1 MKIRALLTAVALF
14 AFAPGRVL
22 AADVKLSGLVFGQ
35 YAQQLSHKNYKGEI
49 GKDRGAFS
57 VSRIYMTGEA
67 KYSPELKAK
76 VVLEGSSRELH
87 VASGT
92 SNAVFVKN
100 AFGEYL
106 FSENLIATFGMIP
119 TPWIGFE
126 EGIWGRRFVQKTPQ
140 DQGGVLI
147 TADLGAGLLG
157 KLPRGYGDY
166 HFTYV
171 NGEGYDKNELTR
183 GDGRRKD
190 AMLRVSVFPFRKPVA
205 GIGDLSALKVHGYVQ
220 QGRIRDGHLWL
231 RDRYLA
237 GVSYQTDKY
246 HFMYSCL
253 RGHDGDGNGNRVVN
267 NWSAHGSYK
276 LPRDCSVFGR
286 YDRVRRRAAA
296 GPESYSRG
304 TLGVDHKIAEGARIS
319 LNDQWLDVDKTDSGS
334 NKFNENQLMA
344 QFELKF

>member
-1 MKIRALLTAVALF
+1 MLVMFVGGTVF
-14 AFAPGRVL
+14 AAET
-22 AADVKLSGLVFGQ
+22 KLSGVVFGQ

-49 GKDRGAFS
+49 GKDRSAFS
-57 VSRIYMTGEA
+57 ISRIYMTGEA

-76 VVLEGSSRELH
+76 VVLEGLSRE
-87 VASGT
+87 VYVTSGT
-92 SNAVFVKN
+92 SNTVFVKN

-106 FSENLIATFGMIP
+106 FSEKLSMTFGMIG

-126 EGIWGRRFVQKTPQ
+126 EGIWGRRFVQKTLQ
-140 DQGGVLI
+140 DQGGVLNS
-147 TADLGAGLLG
+147 ADLGVGALG

-166 HFTYV
+166 HFAYV
-171 NGEGYDKNELTR
+171 NGEGYNKDELTK

-190 AMLRVSVFPFRKPVA
+190 GMLRVSVSPSKLLGTA
-205 GIGDLSALKVHGYVQ
+205 NLSALKVHGYVQ
-220 QGRIRDGHLWL
+220 QGHSKDGHLWL

-246 HFMYSCL
+246 HLMYSYL
-253 RGHDGDGNGNRVVN
+253 RGHDGDGAGNRVVN
-267 NWSAHGSYK
+267 SWSAHGSYN

-286 YDRVRRRAAA
+286 YDRFRRRVAA
-296 GPESYSRG
+296 GPEAYYRG